1 MVEPIGDTLCFVL
14 VESGG
19 QQTVCLCSSGE
30 GQKTWLHR
38 ELDERRFA
46 ARNSPRQA
54 EEKVETIGAHLQ
66 RWRLRFLRTHTVKN

>member
-1 MVEPIGDTLCFVL
+1 MSQLPTHFA
-14 VESGG
+14 S
-19 QQTVCLCSSGE
+19 CLSKAVVNKLYASVAVV
-30 GQKTWLHR
+30 KVR